1 MSTQIFYASTLYG
14 AVTLAAA
21 IDSGCFEPADRRLLL
36 VANNAATPETA
47 VPLDRMP
54 GFDRLSHRFDAVLSW
69 NDAVAPFHPGGW
81 SPRPDDVPLWE
92 RYLRLLWGLGDD
104 RVALAVESLQV
115 PPALTVAQ
123 LFPDAAIDVYA
134 DGLMSYG
141 PTRNRIDPLVG
152 ERVRRLL
159 HLELVPGLRPL
170 LLAEFGVVPEV
181 VPAEAF
187 TRVVDELAED
197 EVSEDGLA
205 GSGTGEAGCGG
216 AACGEAAC
224 GEAGSGEAGSGEA
237 GSGEA
242 VRGQVGTGGA
252 ARGGAGARG
261 AGEGVALLLG
271 QYLSA
276 LGILSPAEEED
287 LHVRM
292 VRGAVARGHRRIV
305 FKPHPVAPASWSRTL
320 EHRARELGAELT
332 VATRPVLAEVLF
344 RRLRPALVAGC
355 FSTALF
361 TASGFYGL
369 PVARLGTAP
378 LLDRLTPYQNSNR
391 VPVTLADALLP
402 DLESGEAEGVAD
414 LAGLLDAVGFAMQP
428 RVRADLRPSAE
439 RYLATRLSPAT
450 RRYFKRRRLTALG
463 LPGGLP
469 GGLKVPRN
477 AVTRRLL
484 RRARRLKR
492 AALRR

>member
-123 LFPDAAIDVYA
+123 LFPDAVIDVYA

-159 HLELVPGLRPL
+159 HLDLVPGLRPL

-187 TRVVDELAED
+187 TRVVDELAE
-197 EVSEDGLA
+197 G
-205 GSGTGEAGCGG
+205 GTGEAGCGG
-216 AACGEAAC
+216 AACGETGT
-224 GEAGSGEAGSGEA
+224 GEAGSGDAAYGQAGS
-237 GSGEA
+237 
-242 VRGQVGTGGA
+242 RD
-252 ARGGAGARG
+252 

-320 EHRARELGAELT
+320 ERRARELGAELT
-332 VATRPVLAEVLF
+332 VAAGPVLAELLF

-402 DLESGEAEGVAD
+402 DLESGEADGVTD

-428 RVRADLRPSAE
+428 QVRADLRPSAE